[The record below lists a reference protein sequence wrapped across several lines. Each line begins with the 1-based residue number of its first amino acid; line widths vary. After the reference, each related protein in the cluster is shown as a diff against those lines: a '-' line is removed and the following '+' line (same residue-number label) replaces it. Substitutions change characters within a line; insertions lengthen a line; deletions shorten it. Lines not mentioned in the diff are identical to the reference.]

1 MWHSECYLPA
11 VASDQAASGVAASGT
26 LGMNWDLVVI
36 FTFVTVLTALRLH
49 YKRDAAPKG
58 GGFGPGDQVALDRAM
73 DVARRLEQRV
83 ESLERVLD
91 EDAPGWRARVRA

>member
-1 MWHSECYLPA
+1 MSGYELGPRRHFHLRHRVDRRAIALPA
-11 VASDQAASGVAASGT
+11 KRATHRGRLGT
-26 LGMNWDLVVI
+26 
-36 FTFVTVLTALRLH
+36 
-49 YKRDAAPKG
+49 
-58 GGFGPGDQVALDRAM
+58 GDQGALDRAM

>member
-1 MWHSECYLPA
+1 
-11 VASDQAASGVAASGT
+11 
-26 LGMNWDLVVI
+26 MNWDLVVI
-36 FTFVTVLTALRLH
+36 FSFVIVLTAVRAH
-49 YKRDAAPKG
+49 YRRTTPNGTGLAA
-58 GGFGPGDQVALDRAM
+58 GDQTALERAM

>member
-1 MWHSECYLPA
+1 
-11 VASDQAASGVAASGT
+11 
-26 LGMNWDLVVI
+26 MNWDLVVI
-36 FTFVTVLTALRLH
+36 FTFVIVLTVVRLN
-49 YKRDAAPKG
+49 YKRSSAVAVS
-58 GGFGPGDQVALDRAM
+58 GFGPGDQNALDRAM